1 MPMNDEP
8 ASDPQ
13 LPLFLAEDFDD
24 IKQQAPS
31 RIFKLG
37 VLAMAA
43 AVIAGAIV
51 IWGEP
56 VARLAAVTG
65 TLVGASAQAPDTDQ
79 AAPPAPS
86 SDQAQA
92 TPPAGGDGT
101 KAQAAAAPVAADPP
115 QAEGSAALFKQFQ
128 AWAQQ
133 QDGRPDSQPQ
143 ESTPQPSPSQPSAPQ
158 PSPPQALQSPPQVT
172 QEDAAAEPVAPVQ
185 PVDKLQAA
193 PPSAAPAP
201 VRAAAAP
208 KPRQPVRELRNARA
222 EMEAARRAQ
231 AKVAHATPTRSPPAE
246 DGRGQDAPAQTTQSP
261 SLLQIFGLH
270 N

>member
-1 MPMNDEP
+1 MNDEP

-79 AAPPAPS
+79 ATPPAPS

-143 ESTPQPSPSQPSAPQ
+143 ESTPQPSPSQ
-158 PSPPQALQSPPQVT
+158 ALQSPPQVT
-172 QEDAAAEPVAPVQ
+172 QQDAAAEPVAPAQ

-231 AKVAHATPTRSPPAE
+231 AKVAHATPTRSPPAD